1 MSAEPTMQDDPADQF
16 SDEELGLADA
26 DDLIAAAQ
34 AEADEMVLD
43 LSEAMLP
50 IPEGDYTFLLVDIG
64 KSATK
69 DHRPMLAITAKV
81 LDVGPMMDRTVQ
93 RNFMLV
99 GKGAGFTLPLL
110 EALGETVDY
119 ATGKVSLSL
128 GRLQA
133 QRGVAVFKAHATVKD
148 GWNDLS
154 KFEAASLPG

>member
-16 SDEELGLADA
+16 SDEELGLGDI

-34 AEADEMVLD
+34 AGADEIDLD
-43 LSEAMLP
+43 LTEASLP

-64 KSATK
+64 KAATR
-69 DHRPMLAITAKV
+69 DGRPMLAITAKV
-81 LDVGPMMDRTVQ
+81 LDVGDMMDRTVK
-93 RNFMLV
+93 RNFMLG

-119 ATGKVSLSL
+119 TTGKVSLSL
-128 GRLQA
+128 ARLQTR
-133 QRGVAVFKAHATVKD
+133 RGVAVFTAHVTIKD